1 MAGRKAGGK
10 GKNKAKNN
18 VKGQDANKPQ
28 IKNDYSY
35 EAMVDHHS
43 CQGKMTDIIM
53 QGYKDPGAEDIVNNV
68 IDAQNIRMSVMME
81 KDKQD

>member
-1 MAGRKAGGK
+1 MPARKAGAK
-10 GKNKAKNN
+10 GKNKTKNN
-18 VKGQDANKPQ
+18 VKGQDGNKPQ
-28 IKNDYSY
+28 IKNDFSY

-43 CQGKMTDIIM
+43 CAEKMTDIIM
-53 QGYKDPGAEDIVNNV
+53 KGYKDPGAEDIVNNV